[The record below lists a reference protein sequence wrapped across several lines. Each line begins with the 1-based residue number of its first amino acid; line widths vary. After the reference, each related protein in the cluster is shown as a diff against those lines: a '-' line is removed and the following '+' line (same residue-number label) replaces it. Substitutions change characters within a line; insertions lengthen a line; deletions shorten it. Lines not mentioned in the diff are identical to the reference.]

1 MNIILIGFI
10 IFLAVYG
17 FFWLT
22 ANMNKKKF
30 SNLFRTSTI
39 LFSIVCIILLFVA
52 GRYLLSLPFFAVL
65 ASILKRSLF
74 NIFNLIY
81 IYRFISAVF
90 NIKKN
95 KKNSS
100 FGSSLSEV
108 KEAYNIL
115 GLNRNCTKEDIVKAH
130 KRLIK
135 EAHPDKLG
143 DNEKASKINRA
154 RDILLEI
161 HK

>member
-1 MNIILIGFI
+1 M
-10 IFLAVYG
+10 
-17 FFWLT
+17 
-22 ANMNKKKF
+22 
-30 SNLFRTSTI
+30 
-39 LFSIVCIILLFVA
+39 
-52 GRYLLSLPFFAVL
+52 
-65 ASILKRSLF
+65 KRGLF
-74 NIFNLIY
+74 NIFNLVDN
-81 IYRFISAVF
+81 YRFISAVF